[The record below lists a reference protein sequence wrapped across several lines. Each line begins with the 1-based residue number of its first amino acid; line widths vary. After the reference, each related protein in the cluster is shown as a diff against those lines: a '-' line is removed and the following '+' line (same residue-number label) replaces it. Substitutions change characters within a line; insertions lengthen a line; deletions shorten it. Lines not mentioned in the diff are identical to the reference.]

1 MDDYQELPAMQV
13 EEMADGDDVLPGIV
27 DASSCLGFHVLA
39 PLVVAA
45 VFVVVALL
53 LLLSL

>member
-27 DASSCLGFHVLA
+27 DASSCLRFHVLA

-53 LLLSL
+53 L